1 LGTQLGVVIGV
12 VGAVLEALAP
22 IITVVLEA
30 LEPLIQALEPLFE
43 LLGVIAGLIGTVL
56 EPIITALGAVLL
68 WLVENVIVPYVIP
81 IIEALIDLLVLALGT
96 AIEWVVQQFQSAGE
110 NLSIIFEFI
119 KEKGEEHTQAL
130 IGAWNLL
137 QAAFRT
143 AWNII
148 NNNVF
153 TPFKNGIAIVKNAVL
168 GHLNTMKT
176 GWDTFVGFIVGIPR
190 RISGALSNMFSPLAS
205 GFRSAINSVIS
216 GWNNLSFS
224 IPSVDIPGVGTVG
237 GGTINTPNIP
247 YLQTGGFTQAE
258 GLAMLHPDEM
268 VLPLTNSNGIN
279 ALADAFRAAG
289 LQGSSDQPIQ
299 VVVQIGNETITHMV
313 DTRVNQNNKTLARR
327 ARAATGRN

>member
-1 LGTQLGVVIGV
+1 
-12 VGAVLEALAP
+12 
-22 IITVVLEA
+22 
-30 LEPLIQALEPLFE
+30 
-43 LLGVIAGLIGTVL
+43 
-56 EPIITALGAVLL
+56 
-68 WLVENVIVPYVIP
+68 
-81 IIEALIDLLVLALGT
+81 
-96 AIEWVVQQFQSAGE
+96 
-110 NLSIIFEFI
+110 
-119 KEKGEEHTQAL
+119 
-130 IGAWNLL
+130 
-137 QAAFRT
+137 
-143 AWNII
+143 
-148 NNNVF
+148 
-153 TPFKNGIAIVKNAVL
+153 
-168 GHLNTMKT
+168 
-176 GWDTFVGFIVGIPR
+176 
-190 RISGALSNMFSPLAS
+190 
-205 GFRSAINSVIS
+205 VIS